1 MKTVNIY
8 EAKTHLSRLVD
19 EAQAGEEI
27 VLARNGTPVA
37 KIVPVAKKKP
47 SDAFGMDR
55 GLFTIPDD
63 FDEPLD
69 DFKDYM

>member
-1 MKTVNIY
+1 MKMVNLY
-8 EAKTHLSRLVD
+8 EAKTHLSRLVE
-19 EAQAGEEI
+19 EAQRGEEI
-27 VLARNGTPVA
+27 VLARNGKPVA
-37 KIVPVAKKKP
+37 KLVAVTDRKP

-63 FDEPLD
+63 FDEPLE